1 MPKKPGGT
9 TSSRQLI
16 GERRGGAIVPRVNRK
31 TDPDRTRQGPLAD
44 EMVRELQTELY
55 LVDRTIAALM
65 RLHALRQ
72 G

>member
-1 MPKKPGGT
+1 MPKKPEGNT
-9 TSSRQLI
+9 HSRQLI
-16 GERRGGAIVPRVNRK
+16 RQRRGVAIVPRVNRQM
-31 TDPDRTRQGPLAD
+31 DPNGTRPGPLTD
-44 EMVRELQTELY
+44 EMIRELRTELY